1 MMERSQIETRNA
13 DMIAAEL
20 TRAFDEHC
28 ANKLANG

>member
-20 TRAFDEHC
+20 TQAFDKYC
-28 ANKLANG
+28 AKQPA